1 MGPQSHR
8 RAMEFGVFFVGQRP
22 LIHEQYADG
31 GKVNPNPVHRTD
43 VEVYEDVLRGAELA
57 EELGFDSVWLAEH
70 AFSEHGIISSPH
82 SLLSAIAARTRRV
95 KIGVACTIVPWYHPL
110 RMAQDLATVDI
121 ISEGRLVV
129 GVGRGYQKRE
139 FDAYGLDISES
150 RARFVEGMDITVKAW
165 SRERL
170 TYEGSFY
177 TIPEV
182 MVVPKPVQKPHP
194 PIWMAVTHSPESV
207 DIAVRNRWGL
217 FTVGSTFF
225 PAAPEADEDLIKLYT
240 GKMVEAGVAPEDVTI
255 VAVRNLYVAESDE
268 EALRV
273 MKPKVEWATEMGAYL
288 REPVS
293 SMAHELRGYEH
304 YARDP
309 FLDPELLARRGRQ
322 RAAAIGS
329 PETVTATIKD
339 LQSMNVTHFLGH
351 VDTGGLPY
359 DEVEKAMRLFAK
371 EVMPEFRK

>member
-1 MGPQSHR
+1 
-8 RAMEFGVFFVGQRP
+8 MEFGVFFVGQRP
-22 LIHEQYADG
+22 LVHEQYADG
-31 GKVNPNPVHRTD
+31 GKVNPNPVRRTD
-43 VEVYEDVLRGAELA
+43 VEVYEDVLKGAELA

-70 AFSEHGIISSPH
+70 AFSEHGVISSPH
-82 SLLSAIAARTRRV
+82 SLLGAIAARTRRV

-150 RARFVEGMDITVKAW
+150 RARFVEGMDIAVKAW

-170 TYEGSFY
+170 SYEGSFH

-240 GKMVEAGVAPEDVTI
+240 GKMVEAGVAPEDVTV
-255 VAVRNLYVAESDE
+255 VAVRNLYVAETDE
-268 EALRV
+268 EAFDV
-273 MKPKVEWATEMGAYL
+273 MRPRIEWATEMGAYL

-304 YARDP
+304 YVRDP
-309 FLDPELLARRGRQ
+309 FLDPELLARRGKE
-322 RAAAIGS
+322 RAGAVGS
-329 PETVTATIKD
+329 PETVTATIKA
-339 LQSMNVTHFLGH
+339 LQSINVTHFLGH

-359 DEVEKAMRLFAK
+359 DEVEKALRLFAK
-371 EVMPEFRK
+371 EVMPEFKK